1 MTAESQ
7 TSDARTQIANAERLT
22 RVETKIEG
30 IEESIKVIRDTNHQ
44 INGKMQ
50 QFVVAEQHHGN
61 TIAVMS
67 GQISK
72 LETTIAGLKT
82 ARERQVGAWA
92 SWTIAGAALVGAV
105 AIISGIAF
113 TIVEFLGQH
122 PIKP

>member
-1 MTAESQ
+1 MPETDGR
-7 TSDARTQIANAERLT
+7 DARTQIANAERLT

-30 IEESIKVIRDTNHQ
+30 IEESIRVIRETNHQ

-50 QFVVAEQHHGN
+50 QFVVAEERKGSS
-61 TIAVMS
+61 IAVMS
-67 GQISK
+67 DQISK

-105 AIISGIAF
+105 AIISGIVF